1 MGTAFT
7 RADPVRVKL
16 FRAIEAETEGD
27 NFGSDG
33 GIDYP
38 EGLAPGASDD
48 EQTPPD
54 PDGNNI
60 SPEIDN
66 GEGLDND
73 VPPEDDNDEPNT
85 PPPGPLNVDLV
96 YRKNELKSN
105 KKENTKQYKQI
116 NRLLDDRAD
125 GEEPIVLDIQ
135 VAKDL
140 KGDAADT
147 TDDLEDDEITST
159 PDDLDS
165 EVYTRLE
172 YEDMSIES
180 YMERFYYSSE
190 VHYGNP
196 ASDELASNMANAAAR
211 AARSAARGAAGAGK
225 AIGHGAVSAS
235 KAIGHGAGAVGK
247 VAGHGA
253 VVAVGALAAGG
264 ILATKKGIIALNK
277 FWEKHETH
285 FNSIEKQLAQLRK
298 EVYLKQEIVKKSSY
312 TNSKVLRHILN
323 HDTKDIH
330 QLFAHQMN
338 FRKEFSSVVI
348 GAIMTQKSMME
359 NLVINANN
367 KKFRDL
373 TLKDFVI
380 KNNLSNLFKPSHI
393 EGMSDP
399 LLDTLESKQYLM
411 ANKVILSQVP
421 KSDLSTI
428 EEYLDAMTQSKSTIY
443 KVPESVEFKI
453 DYLNRKQLLELI
465 DLCLRFTRDLKTHRD
480 IFNKMTGAKAS
491 VISTMNKFNMLSKLN
506 IFVNADK
513 DTKKEIKQYL
523 DFSSLYVDRIYVDAF
538 INMNN
543 LYYNSLK
550 YTIYF
555 IKAHLTAKE

>member
-1 MGTAFT
+1 M
-7 RADPVRVKL
+7 RIKL

-33 GIDYP
+33 DIDYP

-48 EQTPPD
+48 DQPPPD
-54 PDGNNI
+54 SDDNNI
-60 SPEIDN
+60 TPEIDN
-66 GEGLDND
+66 NAGLDND
-73 VPPEDDNDEPNT
+73 MPPEDDNNKPKS

-116 NRLLDDRAD
+116 NKLLDDRAD

-147 TDDLEDDEITST
+147 TDDLEDGETTSD

-172 YEDMSIES
+172 YEDMSIET
-180 YMERFYYSSE
+180 YMERFEYSSE

-196 ASDELASNMANAAAR
+196 ASDELVSNMADAAAK
-211 AARSAARGAAGAGK
+211 AARGAADASKVIGRGAISAGK
-225 AIGHGAVSAS
+225 AL
-235 KAIGHGAGAVGK
+235 GHGAGAVGK

-253 VVAVGALAAGG
+253 VVAAGALAAAG
-264 ILATKKGIIALNK
+264 ILTTKKGIISLNK

-312 TNSKVLRHILN
+312 TNSKVLRHVLN
-323 HDTKDIH
+323 HNTKDIR

-348 GAIMTQKSMME
+348 GAIMTQKSIME
-359 NLVINANN
+359 NLVVNANN

-393 EGMSDP
+393 EGTNDQ

-428 EEYLDAMTQSKSTIY
+428 EEYLDAMAQSKSTIY
-443 KVPESVEFKI
+443 KVPESIEFKI
-453 DYLNRKQLLELI
+453 DYLDRKQLLDLI

-491 VISTMNKFNMLSKLN
+491 IISTMNKFNMLSKLN

-513 DTKKEIKQYL
+513 DTKKEIKKYL